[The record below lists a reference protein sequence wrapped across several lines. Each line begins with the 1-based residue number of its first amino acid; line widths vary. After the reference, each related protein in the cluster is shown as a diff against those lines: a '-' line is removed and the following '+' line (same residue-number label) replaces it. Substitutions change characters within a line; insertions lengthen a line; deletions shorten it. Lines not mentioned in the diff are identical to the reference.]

1 MTLFPVVFPPT
12 VCAAD
17 SAERHCSQYCH
28 HYSLSELQE
37 NARVRN
43 STISLASTLSKKVS
57 QLISALTPGKRQ
69 VSSEDGLA
77 EALLGQMETAAGVM
91 SSAKLLIHWLDHNP
105 SSLVEDYDTFRND
118 VMMSALDLVAILV
131 RKMKFYMHSTEL
143 IFL

>member
-1 MTLFPVVFPPT
+1 MPLT
-12 VCAAD
+12 VQKAIVLNN
-17 SAERHCSQYCH
+17 SYRHYH
-28 HYSLSELQE
+28 SLSQLQE

-57 QLISALTPGKRQ
+57 QLISSLTPAKRQ
-69 VSSEDGLA
+69 VSSEDGQA
-77 EALLGQMETAAGVM
+77 EVLLGQMETAAGVM

-131 RKMKFYMHSTEL
+131 REKKNIYG
-143 IFL
+143 

>member
-1 MTLFPVVFPPT
+1 MTLYT
-12 VCAAD
+12 VITD
-17 SAERHCSQYCH
+17 QRPQ
-28 HYSLSELQE
+28 LQE

-57 QLISALTPGKRQ
+57 QLISALTPGKRR
-69 VSSEDGLA
+69 VSSEDSQA
-77 EALLGQMETAAGVM
+77 EVLLGQMETAAGVM

-131 RKMKFYMHSTEL
+131 RKKE
-143 IFL
+143 FLVHNLKLVFLLSVTCSKTIMILLKCWNR